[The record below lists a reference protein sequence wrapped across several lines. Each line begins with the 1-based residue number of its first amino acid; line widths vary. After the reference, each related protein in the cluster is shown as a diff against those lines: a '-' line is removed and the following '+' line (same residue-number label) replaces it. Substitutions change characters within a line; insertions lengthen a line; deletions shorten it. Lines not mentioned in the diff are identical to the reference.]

1 MSTIVQMTTV
11 PADLIGAQTMLQ
23 PKRTDKDPKKVK
35 AVAKPDVDAEPAE
48 QRLVIREGVEQ
59 GLFIYTVLD
68 RASGRVM
75 VQLPRE
81 EVAQLANRPDYTAGQ
96 VVDTKV

>member
-11 PADLIGAQTMLQ
+11 PADLIAAQSMVQ
-23 PKRTDKDPKKVK
+23 PKRTDKDIKKS
-35 AVAKPDVDAEPAE
+35 KPAAQSETESEAAE
-48 QRLVIREGVEQ
+48 QRLVIREGIEQ
-59 GLFIYTVLD
+59 GVFVYTVLD
-68 RASGRVM
+68 RVSGKVM

-81 EVAQLANRPDYTAGQ
+81 EVAQLASRPDYTAGQ

>member
-11 PADLIGAQTMLQ
+11 PADLIGAQAMMQ
-23 PKRTDKDPKKVK
+23 PKRTDKDPKKAK
-35 AVAKPDVDAEPAE
+35 SVAKSDAESEAAD

-59 GLFIYTVLD
+59 GVFIYTVLD
-68 RASGRVM
+68 RVSGKVM

-81 EVAQLANRPDYTAGQ
+81 EAAQLANRPDYTAGQ

>member
-11 PADLIGAQTMLQ
+11 PADLIGAQAMQ
-23 PKRTDKDPKKVK
+23 PPKRTDKDPKKAK
-35 AVAKPDVDAEPAE
+35 PAAKPDAETAD

-59 GLFIYTVLD
+59 GVFIYTVLD
-68 RASGRVM
+68 RASGKVM

-81 EVAQLANRPDYTAGQ
+81 DVAQIANRPDYSAGQ
-96 VVDTKV
+96 VIDTKV

>member
-11 PADLIGAQTMLQ
+11 PADLIGAQAML
-23 PKRTDKDPKKVK
+23 PLKRTDKDPKKAK
-35 AVAKPDVDAEPAE
+35 PVAKPEADAEAAD
-48 QRLVIREGVEQ
+48 QRLVIREGVER
-59 GLFIYTVLD
+59 GVFVYTVLD
-68 RASGRVM
+68 RASGKVM

-81 EVAQLANRPDYTAGQ
+81 EAAQLANRPDYTAGQ